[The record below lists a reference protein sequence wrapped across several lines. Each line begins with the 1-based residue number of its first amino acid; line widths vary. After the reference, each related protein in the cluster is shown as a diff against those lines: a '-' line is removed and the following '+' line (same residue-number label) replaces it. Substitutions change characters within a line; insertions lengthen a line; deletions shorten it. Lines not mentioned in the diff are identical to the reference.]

1 MPGEPLKVQ
10 SFLFTFY
17 FFISGEFFTFET
29 FLCFLWYP
37 QSLCISG
44 DLKNKNYYLRFSTQL
59 SLPSIHYEAFLGFGT
74 IRRLG
79 GVLTDWK
86 VNNKFCIKCCCGYP
100 DNPFIT
106 REALNRLQSEN
117 FQKNEQLF
125 KTWTFPIYLMMT
137 VLISLHLIWYL
148 LINTKELCKHI
159 SLRRKIWSVIGFLAI
174 PRKYDR
180 WRESFL
186 SLVRRERTGLWLVAC
201 RILLVEW

>member
-1 MPGEPLKVQ
+1 M
-10 SFLFTFY
+10 
-17 FFISGEFFTFET
+17 
-29 FLCFLWYP
+29 
-37 QSLCISG
+37 
-44 DLKNKNYYLRFSTQL
+44 
-59 SLPSIHYEAFLGFGT
+59 
-74 IRRLG
+74 
-79 GVLTDWK
+79 
-86 VNNKFCIKCCCGYP
+86 NNKFCIKCCCGYP

-174 PRKYDR
+174 PRKYDI

-201 RILLVEW
+201 RILLVTVRWQESRYMSHDLLRCHGDLNKFFIITSLVRQRNIYSENKIFTKIFVNKELR